1 MKYIK
6 YLIITEEIK
15 LCLALMD
22 DDRDKIQ
29 LIDALTDFINNR
41 VVDEAEMFVQT
52 KTAYVYLTSDEA
64 CIAKMTYTTEA

>member
-1 MKYIK
+1 MN
-6 YLIITEEIK
+6 YLIITDEIK

-22 DDRDKIQ
+22 DDSDKIQ

-41 VVDEAEMFVQT
+41 VVDEAEMYAQT

-64 CIAKMTYTTEA
+64 CIAKMTYTKEA